1 MSSIAKL
8 IQSKRVPMG
17 ACGELKDK
25 TVSVS
30 RVAKVVSGGR
40 RFSFSALV
48 VTGDGQ
54 GHIGFG
60 LGKAAEVP
68 EAIRKASDAAKKNIV
83 KVPLKGLTIPHDI
96 IGTYGSS
103 KVVLKPARPGTGVIA
118 GSSVRA
124 IVELAGIQDIRT
136 KCIGSNSA
144 QNILQATLNG
154 LLNLDEP
161 EDIASLRGK
170 SIEELGYEAY

>member
-8 IQSKRVPMG
+8 IQSKRVPM
-17 ACGELKDK
+17 ATCGELKDR
-25 TVSVS
+25 TVSVN

-48 VTGDGQ
+48 VTGDEQ

-68 EAIRKASDAAKKNIV
+68 EAIRKASEDARKNIV
-83 KVPLKGLTIPHDI
+83 KISLRGGTIPHDI
-96 IGTYGSS
+96 IGTFGSS

-118 GSSVRA
+118 GSAVRA
-124 IVELAGIQDIRT
+124 VIELSGIQDIRT
-136 KCIGSNSA
+136 KCIGGNAA
-144 QNILQATLNG
+144 QNILQATIKG
-154 LLNLDEP
+154 LLSLDEP
-161 EDIASLRGK
+161 EDIAALRGK
-170 SIEELGYEAY
+170 TIEELGYEVY

>member
-8 IQSKRVPMG
+8 IQAKKVPM
-17 ACGELKDK
+17 AVCGELTDR
-25 TVSVS
+25 TVSVN

-60 LGKAAEVP
+60 LGKAQEVP
-68 EAIRKASDAAKKNIV
+68 EAIRKASDVARKNIV
-83 KVPLKGLTIPHDI
+83 KIPLRGQTIPHDI
-96 IGTYGSS
+96 TGEFGSS
-103 KVVLKPARPGTGVIA
+103 KVILKPARPGTGVIA

-161 EDIASLRGK
+161 ENIAALRGK
-170 SIEELGYEAY
+170 SLEELGYEAY